1 MFTQRLTHKCS
12 YKIYIIA
19 KKLGKKDSRC
29 PSADDWINK
38 LLYIHSMAHLLLFFF
53 LSLISFLIILQY
65 ISFCSCF
72 KVIADSIIF
81 VNSVLFL
88 LSDFF
93 FCLLVK
99 RFCFYT
105 CVVNFYQMLN
115 SGSFTL
121 WTTGFS
127 LIFQSGELCFDRQ
140 LIYFW
145 NSLIPWRSD
154 FKLCYDNSTSEIA
167 LLLRH
172 DPSGIFTDCPGF
184 PTWTLH
190 PELKYLPSL

>member
-93 FCLLVK
+93 FLFV
-99 RFCFYT
+99 
-105 CVVNFYQMLN
+105 
-115 SGSFTL
+115 
-121 WTTGFS
+121 
-127 LIFQSGELCFDRQ
+127 GE
-140 LIYFW
+140 
-145 NSLIPWRSD
+145 
-154 FKLCYDNSTSEIA
+154 KV
-167 LLLRH
+167 LLLH
-172 DPSGIFTDCPGF
+172 MCSKFLLDAELWEFYIVDYWIFLNF
-184 PTWTLH
+184 SEWRALF
-190 PELKYLPSL
+190 